1 MRRVLLLLSALAVV
15 LILVAVSLSPR
26 GRVHLAVAADARV
39 VRGAVHVHTTVSDG
53 ASTPDEVALA
63 ASRAGLDFVV
73 LTDHGDGTRVPT
85 PPRYVA
91 GVLTIDGVE
100 VSTTG
105 GHYLAL
111 GLGQTPYR
119 LAGEPRDVIEDVTRL
134 GGFGIAAHPD
144 SPKGE
149 LSWREWQAP
158 FEGLEWLNADSA
170 WRDERRGAL
179 IRALA
184 GYWLRGPEVIAS
196 LFDRP
201 VTTMARWDALNRRRA
216 VVGLAGHDAHA
227 RIGPRGDW
235 EPTDGGR
242 SVRLPSYEAA
252 FRSFSL
258 GVAVDTPFTG
268 QDAWRDST
276 VLLGALRA
284 GHVTTVMDAVAGP
297 ARLAFTATHPGGV
310 TPMGGEVGPAVD
322 ATLSARLFP
331 PAPGAEVQ
339 LLKDGMVVQRSS
351 TGSLS
356 LVHAAQSTPAVY
368 RVEVAWAGAPG
379 QPPVPWIVGNPIR
392 VGFPPSRASL
402 PLLEPPHWARP
413 VPMKAWRVEQHPASA
428 TRLVPTVL
436 TPTNTAHTLS
446 WRLGDGTPAGQYAA
460 IAVSLP
466 KSFLRGADRVSFTGR
481 SAAPMRVSVQLRL
494 SATGARWHRSVY
506 LSPNPTEVSVAVR
519 ELTPID
525 AEAGTPLD
533 LDAVDAILI
542 VVDTV
547 NTAPGSA
554 GEVWVSELRVEGGKT
569 NDE

>member
-1 MRRVLLLLSALAVV
+1 MRRVLLLLSALAVL
-15 LILVAVSLSPR
+15 LIVVGVSLAPR
-26 GRVHLAVAADARV
+26 GRVHLAVDAEARV

-53 ASTPDEVALA
+53 AGTPDEVALA
-63 ASRAGLDFVV
+63 ASRAGLAFVV
-73 LTDHGDGTRVPT
+73 LTDHGDGTRLPT
-85 PPRYVA
+85 PPRYLD
-91 GVLTIDGVE
+91 GVLLMDAVE
-100 VSTTG
+100 ISTTG

-144 SPKGE
+144 SPKAA

-170 WRDERRGAL
+170 WRDEQRGAL
-179 IRALA
+179 VRALA
-184 GYWLRGPEVIAS
+184 GYWLRGPEVIAA

-201 VTTMARWDALNRRRA
+201 VTTMARWDALNKRRA

-235 EPTDGGR
+235 EPGDGGR
-242 SVRLPSYEAA
+242 SLRLPSYEAA

-268 QDAWRDST
+268 RDAGRDAT

-284 GHVTTVMDAVAGP
+284 GRVTTVIDALAGP
-297 ARLAFTATHPGGV
+297 ARLAFTATHAGGG
-310 TPMGGEVGPAVD
+310 TPMGGDVGPGVD

-331 PAPGAEVQ
+331 PAPGADVQ

-356 LVHAAQSTPAVY
+356 LVHAAQSSPAVY

-379 QPPVPWIVGNPIR
+379 MPPVPWIVGNPIR
-392 VGFPPSRASL
+392 VGFPPPRASL
-402 PLLEPPHWARP
+402 PLLQPANWARP
-413 VPMKAWRVEQHPASA
+413 VPMKGWRVEQHSASV

-436 TPTNTAHTLS
+436 TPTNTAYTLS
-446 WRLGDGTPAGQYAA
+446 WRLGDGAPAGQYAA
-460 IAVSLP
+460 IAIPVP
-466 KSFLRGADRVSFTGR
+466 KNFFRGADRVSFTAR
-481 SAAPMRVSVQLRL
+481 AAAPMRVSVQLRL
-494 SATGARWHRSVY
+494 SATGARWQRSVA
-506 LSPNPTEVSVAVR
+506 LSPSPREVSVAVR

-525 AEAGTPLD
+525 AETGTPLD
-533 LDAVDAILI
+533 LNAVDSMLI

-547 NTAPGSA
+547 NTAPSST
-554 GEVWVSELRVEGGKT
+554 GEVWVSEVRVEGGGK
-569 NDE
+569 